1 VVSLDGGIG
10 AKTGAGLL
18 EKARGYSRERMR
30 APLLHVYEEL
40 DPQMA
45 PDFTLLRSLDR
56 SDRWLIRA
64 GALHHIHFT
73 TIGALVAVSP
83 GLFRATSA
91 TTETEPAWL
100 ALLETTESFLGAFVA
115 GPAEDAARWQ
125 PPESR
130 ELRVEKLPASR

>member
-1 VVSLDGGIG
+1 VASLDGGIG

-18 EKARGYSRERMR
+18 EKARGFSKERMR

-45 PDFTLLRSLDR
+45 PDFTLIRSLDR

-83 GLFRATSA
+83 GLFKETS
-91 TTETEPAWL
+91 PAWA
-100 ALLETTESFLGAFVA
+100 ALLDATESFLGAFVA
-115 GPAEDAARWQ
+115 QPPEDAARWQ